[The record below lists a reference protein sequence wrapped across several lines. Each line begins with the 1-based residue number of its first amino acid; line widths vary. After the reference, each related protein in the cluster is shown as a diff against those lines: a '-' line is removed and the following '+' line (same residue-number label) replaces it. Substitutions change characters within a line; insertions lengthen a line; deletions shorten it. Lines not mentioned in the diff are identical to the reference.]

1 MDGFKRALA
10 KIGMVSVSLTLSLT
24 ILAILFS
31 DQRLENLFRLLELI
45 LSWPV
50 VAGGLVFGGGQ
61 AIAKAV
67 AENWSRPGPKT

>member
-24 ILAILFS
+24 MLAILFS